1 MYDLAI
7 CNTFFQKKDEHMITY
22 RSGTRQSTID
32 KWWNL
37 KNEEFELKFLTQV
50 GETIENNWDRST
62 YEVVERDI
70 VEIARRELG
79 ESSGGKYVEKETW
92 WWDQQVQEAVKAK
105 KEAFKNWRTTGN
117 EADKEIY
124 KEHRKTAKISVTKAK
139 DLAYED
145 MYEKLNTREGQT
157 LIYKLANTRK
167 RRALDIAD
175 NIYVN
180 DSRGNTLTED
190 GDIRNRWSGYFSGL
204 LNETNPKEQ
213 LQNVP
218 ETAGEVP
225 PISVEEIRN
234 QLTKMKGNKACGP
247 DMIPIEVWKK
257 MGEEGIVF
265 LKKELNEIL
274 TYGIPSSWRLSEIT
288 PLFKGKGSI
297 LECSNYRGI
306 KHISY
311 TLKLLERVLDQ
322 RLRTIVELG
331 NIQFGF
337 RRGRSTMDPVFAL
350 KIIQEKYKEKQKD
363 LHMIFVDLEKAY
375 DRVPRDLI
383 WWAMRKRAIP
393 EGYVKVIQD
402 MYGGIKTRVK
412 TRCGRTEYFEVKVGL
427 HQGSAL
433 SPLLFIIIMD
443 VLAEEARTKPPWA
456 MLFADDLV
464 LVSETIEEVE
474 EELERWRAV
483 IENKGLRISRSK
495 TEYLVPSHQQGVVK
509 LEGEPL
515 PSVNSFKYL
524 GSVIDGSGGCGKDV
538 DGRIKVAWSRWR
550 DLSGVIYDK
559 KVPMK
564 LKSKLYKTVVRPAM
578 VYGSECWALR
588 KQEEQRLHTT
598 EMKMLGWSQGKTR
611 KDRIKNETIR
621 GIARVTPIKSVLA
634 QKRL

>member
-1 MYDLAI
+1 MELEKP
-7 CNTFFQKKDEHMITY
+7 KKTKK
-22 RSGTRQSTID
+22 RSREKKI

-105 KEAFKNWRTTGN
+105 KEAFNNWRTTGN

-139 DLAYED
+139 YLAYED

-204 LNETNPKEQ
+204 LNETNPKVQ

-274 TYGIPSSWRLSEIT
+274 TYGISSSWRLSEIT
-288 PLFKGKGSI
+288 PLFKGIGSI

-306 KHISY
+306 KLISH

-322 RLRTIVELG
+322 RLRIIVELG

-350 KIIQEKYKEKQKD
+350 QILQEKYKEKQKD

-402 MYGGIKTRVK
+402 MYG
-412 TRCGRTEYFEVKVGL
+412 
-427 HQGSAL
+427 
-433 SPLLFIIIMD
+433 
-443 VLAEEARTKPPWA
+443 
-456 MLFADDLV
+456 
-464 LVSETIEEVE
+464 
-474 EELERWRAV
+474 
-483 IENKGLRISRSK
+483 
-495 TEYLVPSHQQGVVK
+495 
-509 LEGEPL
+509 
-515 PSVNSFKYL
+515 
-524 GSVIDGSGGCGKDV
+524 
-538 DGRIKVAWSRWR
+538 
-550 DLSGVIYDK
+550 
-559 KVPMK
+559 
-564 LKSKLYKTVVRPAM
+564 
-578 VYGSECWALR
+578 
-588 KQEEQRLHTT
+588 
-598 EMKMLGWSQGKTR
+598 
-611 KDRIKNETIR
+611 
-621 GIARVTPIKSVLA
+621 
-634 QKRL
+634 